1 MMDTQSFQRLLAQLD
16 TLSRKQKATLQHALE
31 AHSRHDVLADSL
43 PDLIACPHCAAPAE
57 QLIGWGW
64 QRGLRRYRCKACLR
78 TCNAL
83 SGTPLARLRQA
94 ERWLDYGA
102 ALIQGLTVRAAAQ
115 QCGVS
120 KNTAFL
126 WRHRFLRMAATHQAT
141 QERGV
146 VEVDETFF
154 LESFKGQRQLP
165 GPPRQRGGVGAT
177 RGTGKDQIPV
187 MVVRDR
193 EGHTADFKLDKLD
206 AGHVQAALEP
216 LVDVEAVLCTDGAAV
231 YSAFARRQGITHE
244 VVRAKPGKRVR
255 AGAFHIQNVNAY
267 HSRLKAWMAR
277 FHGVA
282 TKYLVNYLGWRRM
295 LERYHQQIQPVH
307 CLQEAVGRGYQLTI
321 GT

>member
-1 MMDTQSFQRLLAQLD
+1 MDTQAFQRLLTQL
-16 TLSRKQKATLQHALE
+16 ATLTTQQKTQLQQALHHE
-31 AHSRHDVLADSL
+31 PRHDLLAESL
-43 PDLIACPHCAAPAE
+43 PDLTACPHCTAPAQ

-64 QRGLRRYRCKACLR
+64 QRGLRRYRCNACHR

-83 SGTPLARLRQA
+83 TSTPLAGLRRA
-94 ERWLDYGA
+94 ELWLDYSS
-102 ALIQGLTVRAAAQ
+102 ALMQGLTVRAAAK
-115 QCGVS
+115 QCGIS

-126 WRHRFLRMAATHQAT
+126 WRHRFLHLAASHQAT

-165 GPPRQRGGVGAT
+165 RPPRQRGGHGAT

-193 EGHTADFKLDKLD
+193 EGHAADFKLDKLD
-206 AGHVQAALEP
+206 ARHVQAALQP
-216 LVDVEAVLCTDGAAV
+216 LIDREAVLCTDGAAV

-244 VVRAKPGKRVR
+244 VVQAKPGKRVR
-255 AGAFHIQNVNAY
+255 AGAFHIQHVNAY

-295 LERYHQQIQPVH
+295 LERYARQMQPVH
-307 CLQEAVGRGYQLTI
+307 CLQEAVGRGYQLVI